1 MTEESTIPDPA
12 ELVLRAVE
20 AMNRR
25 DLDGWPSIF
34 GPGSVWD
41 MSPIG
46 LGSYEGS
53 AAIREFAE
61 DWLGAWEEFELA
73 VEEFLDLG
81 NGVVLATVFQHARL
95 TGSRAEVQMRYVSV
109 NYWHEG
115 IFLRIT
121 NYTRGN
127 RHLPRGPRHPHRALP

>member
-1 MTEESTIPDPA
+1 VTEESTIPDPA

-25 DLDGWPSIF
+25 DLDGWLSIF

-46 LGSYEGS
+46 LGTYEGS
-53 AAIREFAE
+53 AAIRAFAE

-95 TGSRAEVQMRYVSV
+95 TWQPSRGSDA
-109 NYWHEG
+109 
-115 IFLRIT
+115 LRV
-121 NYTRGN
+121 GQ
-127 RHLPRGPRHPHRALP
+127 LLA

>member
-25 DLDGWPSIF
+25 DLDGWLSIF

-41 MSPIG
+41 MSPMG

-81 NGVVLATVFQHARL
+81 NGVVLATVFQHARMA
-95 TGSRAEVQMRYVSV
+95 GSRAEVQMRYVSV
-109 NYWHEG
+109 NCWHEG
-115 IFLRIT
+115 IFLRIR
-121 NYTRGN
+121 NYTDADEA
-127 RHLPRGPRHPHRALP
+127 RAAAERLAEQRA